1 MGEWTISVRA
11 IIEGL
16 RETRAQSDRI
26 VFEGRAATGQVD
38 WGLTLSSRWFR
49 AIIQLRAT
57 KALKKHSRVGLSLAL
72 LFNCE
77 ILVHLSDCCELCNEL
92 NEPEQTFAKTARA
105 HRARQFQCL
114 RKFRS

>member
-49 AIIQLRAT
+49 LNHPIT
-57 KALKKHSRVGLSLAL
+57 SHKSFEKTFTSRFVIS
-72 LFNCE
+72 
-77 ILVHLSDCCELCNEL
+77 
-92 NEPEQTFAKTARA
+92 FAV
-105 HRARQFQCL
+105 
-114 RKFRS
+114 